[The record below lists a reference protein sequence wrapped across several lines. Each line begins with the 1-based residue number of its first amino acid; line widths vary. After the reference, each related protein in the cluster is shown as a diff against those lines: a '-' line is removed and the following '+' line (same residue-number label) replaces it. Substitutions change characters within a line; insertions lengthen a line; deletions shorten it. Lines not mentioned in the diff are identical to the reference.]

1 MANKNEATKEQA
13 REILKN
19 GILDMSVER
28 LIQMTQY
35 GLCGNIS
42 TFGGLYATT
51 HYFNRMNMVEPEN
64 DEEQDIIEYSFVAD
78 RENEEDVIAATSI
91 CIAEIEEISGSIS
104 EDHPEDVL
112 DIDITMSDG
121 TEITIGI
128 IY

>member
-1 MANKNEATKEQA
+1 MANRNEATKEQA

-19 GILDMSVER
+19 GVLDMSVAR

-51 HYFNRMNMVEPEN
+51 HFFNRMNLIEPES
-64 DEEQDIIEYSFVAD
+64 DEKQDIIEYSFGHED
-78 RENEEDVIAATSI
+78 DVIAATSF
-91 CIAEIEEISGSIS
+91 CITEIEDISGSIN
-104 EDHPEDVL
+104 EDHPVYML
-112 DIDITMSDG
+112 VINNTMSDM
-121 TEITIGI
+121 TEIVINI